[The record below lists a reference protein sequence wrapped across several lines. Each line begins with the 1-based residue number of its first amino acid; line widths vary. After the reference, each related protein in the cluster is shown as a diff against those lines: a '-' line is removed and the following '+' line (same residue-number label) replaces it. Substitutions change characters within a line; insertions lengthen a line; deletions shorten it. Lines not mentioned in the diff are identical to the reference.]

1 MGCVLAIEPV
11 HHENLSDSNT
21 FVLINMHGSS
31 GYKSCKRSR
40 TVVNFLGENQQL
52 EYTPSMKF
60 TWRIEN
66 FSTLKTKK
74 LYSKIFTVGGYK
86 WRILV
91 FPKGNNVDYLS
102 IYLDVADSAT
112 LPHGWSRYAEFSLSV
127 VNQILP
133 KCSIQK
139 DTKHQFNARESDWGF
154 TSFIP
159 LSDLSNPRRSYIVND
174 TVIIEAEV
182 VTGTVAATPVAS
194 EDRAGLKKSAKKPAA
209 SKKVSPL
216 TSPLIETA
224 SQTETGQQIE
234 DEEEEYKQEA
244 KLEEEEDKKEEP
256 EEEATDSTPSNRS
269 SLPPQP
275 KVKCKMLPL
284 RLVERSF
291 RINRPNKLIDLTQDS
306 IGESTSIA
314 TETQLT
320 PEKTLNHEI
329 EARLAELRN
338 LIPEKKSTVDV
349 LTSTKS
355 ILLEELD
362 VEGKQ
367 IMAEKKQAADVAE
380 AAKLAAEDAQQ
391 MKKTTATFAF
401 PKLPQ
406 TFHLNSTPTIPPV
419 KFRGLSS
426 ALVLLPVPASSS
438 SPQSTVNFSVSGI
451 DSPFPDRQVAVPPS
465 MTMMATPPLDQEDE
479 EMLVPHSDLVEGP
492 QPMEVSQ
499 VEPASTVEN
508 QQVEDPPS
516 MRFTWAIENFSRLNT
531 KKHYSDI
538 FIVGG
543 YKWRILIFPK
553 GNNVDHLSM
562 YLDVAD
568 SATLQYGWI
577 RYAQFSLAVVNQI
590 HPKYSIRKDT
600 QHQFNARESDWGFTS
615 FMLLNDLYDPSRG
628 YLVNDVV
635 IVEAEVA
642 VRKIQDYWSYD
653 SKKETGYVGLKN
665 QGATCYMNSLL
676 QTLYHIPYFRKAVY
690 HMPTTEN
697 DMPTG
702 SIPLALQ
709 SLFYKL
715 QYNDTSVA
723 TKELTKSF
731 GWDTYDSFMQHDVQE
746 LNRVLSEKLEDK
758 MKGTVVEG
766 TIQQLFEGHHMN
778 YIECINVDY
787 KSTRKES
794 FYDLQL
800 DVKGCRDV
808 YASFDKYVEV
818 ERLEGDNKYHAEE
831 HGLQDA
837 KKGVLFIDFPPVLQ
851 LQLKRFEYDF
861 MRDTMVKINDRY
873 EFPLQLDLDREN
885 GKYLSPEADRSVR
898 NLYTLHSVL
907 VHSGGVHGGH
917 YYAFIR
923 PTLSD
928 QWYKFDDE
936 RVTKEDMKRALE
948 EQYGGEEELP
958 QTNPGLNNTPFKFT
972 KYSNAYML
980 VYIRESDKDKIICN
994 VDEKDIAE
1002 HLRIRLKKEQE
1013 EKEDKRRYKA
1023 QAHLF
1028 TIIKVARDEDLAEQ
1042 IGKDIYFDLVD
1053 HDKVRSFRVQKQTAF
1068 HAFKEEVAKEFGIP
1082 VQYQR
1087 FWIWAKRQNHTYRPN
1102 RPLTAQEEAQ
1112 SVGQLRE
1119 MSNKTHN
1126 AELKLFLEVERGP
1139 DLHPIPLPEKTR
1151 EHILLFFKLYNPEKG
1166 ELRYVGRLLV
1176 KSSGKPIEYIMKLN
1190 QMAGFAPDEELDLY
1204 EEIKFEPCV
1213 MCEHLDRRTSF
1224 RLSQI
1229 EDGDIICFQ
1238 KSHPLESE
1246 EECQYPDVPSFLEY
1260 VHNRQVVRFRTL
1272 ERPKEDEFSLELSK
1286 IHNYDEV
1293 VEKVAQKIGLDDPS
1307 KIRLTSHNC
1316 YSQQP
1321 KPQPIKYRGV
1331 EHLSEMLVHYNQTT
1345 DILYY
1350 EVLDIPLPELQG
1362 LKNLKV
1368 AFHHATKDEVVIH
1381 NIRLPKQSTVGD
1393 VINELKAKVE
1403 LSHPTAELRL
1413 LEVFYHKIYKIFPP
1427 TEKIE
1432 NINDQYWTLRAEE
1445 IPEEEKNLSPHDRLI
1460 HVYHFTRETAQNQM
1474 QVQNFGE
1481 PFFLVIHEG
1490 ETIAEVKVR
1499 IQKKLQ
1505 VPDEE
1510 FAKWKFAFLSL
1521 GRPEY
1526 LQDSDTVFNR
1536 FQRRDVYGAWEQY
1549 LGLEHADNTPKRSY
1563 VNQNRH
1569 TFERPALEAAKERL
1583 FTVDT
1588 PCMSVYCLCMLI
1600 ASAFRKAPLDL
1611 RGCWL
1616 SIYNSSVI

>member
-1 MGCVLAIEPV
+1 
-11 HHENLSDSNT
+11 
-21 FVLINMHGSS
+21 
-31 GYKSCKRSR
+31 
-40 TVVNFLGENQQL
+40 
-52 EYTPSMKF
+52 
-60 TWRIEN
+60 
-66 FSTLKTKK
+66 
-74 LYSKIFTVGGYK
+74 
-86 WRILV
+86 
-91 FPKGNNVDYLS
+91 
-102 IYLDVADSAT
+102 
-112 LPHGWSRYAEFSLSV
+112 
-127 VNQILP
+127 
-133 KCSIQK
+133 
-139 DTKHQFNARESDWGF
+139 
-154 TSFIP
+154 
-159 LSDLSNPRRSYIVND
+159 
-174 TVIIEAEV
+174 
-182 VTGTVAATPVAS
+182 
-194 EDRAGLKKSAKKPAA
+194 
-209 SKKVSPL
+209 
-216 TSPLIETA
+216 
-224 SQTETGQQIE
+224 
-234 DEEEEYKQEA
+234 
-244 KLEEEEDKKEEP
+244 
-256 EEEATDSTPSNRS
+256 
-269 SLPPQP
+269 
-275 KVKCKMLPL
+275 
-284 RLVERSF
+284 
-291 RINRPNKLIDLTQDS
+291 
-306 IGESTSIA
+306 
-314 TETQLT
+314 
-320 PEKTLNHEI
+320 
-329 EARLAELRN
+329 
-338 LIPEKKSTVDV
+338 
-349 LTSTKS
+349 
-355 ILLEELD
+355 
-362 VEGKQ
+362 
-367 IMAEKKQAADVAE
+367 
-380 AAKLAAEDAQQ
+380 
-391 MKKTTATFAF
+391 
-401 PKLPQ
+401 
-406 TFHLNSTPTIPPV
+406 
-419 KFRGLSS
+419 
-426 ALVLLPVPASSS
+426 
-438 SPQSTVNFSVSGI
+438 
-451 DSPFPDRQVAVPPS
+451 
-465 MTMMATPPLDQEDE
+465 MTMTTPPALDQEEE

-492 QPMEVSQ
+492 QPMEVVAQ

-508 QQVEDPPS
+508 QPVEDPPS
-516 MRFTWAIENFSRLNT
+516 MKFTWTIENFTRLNT
-531 KKHYSDI
+531 KKHYSDV
-538 FIVGG
+538 FVVGS

-568 SATLQYGWI
+568 SAALPYGWS
-577 RYAQFSLAVVNQI
+577 RYAQFSLAVVNQV
-590 HPKYSIRKDT
+590 HSKYSMRKET
-600 QHQFNARESDWGFTS
+600 QHQFTARESDWGFTS
-615 FMLLNDLYDPSRG
+615 FMPLSDLYDPTRG
-628 YLVNDVV
+628 YLVNDTCV
-635 IVEAEVA
+635 VEAEVA
-642 VRKIQDYWSYD
+642 VRKVLDYWSYD

-697 DMPTG
+697 DMPSG

-715 QYNDTSVA
+715 QYNDSSVA

-746 LNRVLSEKLEDK
+746 LNRVLCEKLEDK

-885 GKYLSPEADRSVR
+885 GKYLSPEADKSAR

-928 QWYKFDDE
+928 QWFKFDDE
-936 RVTKEDMKRALE
+936 RVTKEDIKRALE

-958 QTNPGLNNTPFKFT
+958 PANPGFNNTPFKFT

-980 VYIRESDKDKIICN
+980 VYIRESDKEKIICN

-1023 QAHLF
+1023 QAHLY

-1053 HDKVRSFRVQKQTAF
+1053 HDKVHSFRIQKQTSF
-1068 HAFKEEVAKEFGIP
+1068 SLFKEDVAKEFGIP
-1082 VQYQR
+1082 VQFQR

-1102 RPLTAQEEAQ
+1102 RPLSPQEEAQ

-1119 MSNKTHN
+1119 VSNKAHN
-1126 AELKLFLEVERGP
+1126 AELKLFLEVELGV
-1139 DLHPIPLPEKTR
+1139 DLRPITPPGKAKED
-1151 EHILLFFKLYNPEKG
+1151 ILLFFKLYDPEKG
-1166 ELRYVGRLLV
+1166 ELRYVGRLFV
-1176 KSSGKPIEYIMKLN
+1176 KSSAKPIEILGKLN
-1190 QMAGFAPDEELDLY
+1190 QMAGFAPDEEIELY

-1213 MCEHLDRRTSF
+1213 MCEHLDKRTSF
-1224 RLSQI
+1224 RSSQI

-1238 KSHPLESE
+1238 KSPRPESE
-1246 EECQYPDVPSFLEY
+1246 EECRYPDVSSFLEY
-1260 VHNRQVVRFRTL
+1260 VHNRQVVQFRSL
-1272 ERPKEDEFSLELSK
+1272 ERPKEDDFCLELSK
-1286 IHNYDEV
+1286 VHSYDDV
-1293 VEKVAQKIGLDDPS
+1293 VERVALRIGLDDPS
-1307 KIRLTSHNC
+1307 KLRLTSHNC

-1331 EHLSEMLVHYNQTT
+1331 EHLSDMLVHYNQTS

-1393 VINELKAKVE
+1393 VINVLKTKVE
-1403 LSHPTAELRL
+1403 LSHPNAEVRL
-1413 LEVFYHKIYKIFPP
+1413 LEVFYHKIYKIFPLH
-1427 TEKIE
+1427 EKIE

-1445 IPEEEKNLSPHDRLI
+1445 IPEEEKDLGSHDRLI
-1460 HVYHFTRETAQNQM
+1460 HVYHFTKEPAQNQM

-1481 PFFLVIHEG
+1481 PFFLVIHEA
-1490 ETIAEVKVR
+1490 ETLAEVKVR

-1510 FAKWKFAFLSL
+1510 FLKWKFAFLSM

-1526 LQDSDTVFNR
+1526 LQDSDIVSSR

-1549 LGLEHADNTPKRSY
+1549 LGLEHSDNTPKRAYS

-1569 TFERPALEAAKERL
+1569 TFEKPVK
-1583 FTVDT
+1583 
-1588 PCMSVYCLCMLI
+1588 
-1600 ASAFRKAPLDL
+1600 
-1611 RGCWL
+1611 
-1616 SIYNSSVI
+1616 IYN

>member
-1 MGCVLAIEPV
+1 M
-11 HHENLSDSNT
+11 
-21 FVLINMHGSS
+21 
-31 GYKSCKRSR
+31 
-40 TVVNFLGENQQL
+40 
-52 EYTPSMKF
+52 
-60 TWRIEN
+60 
-66 FSTLKTKK
+66 TL
-74 LYSKIFTVGGYK
+74 
-86 WRILV
+86 
-91 FPKGNNVDYLS
+91 
-102 IYLDVADSAT
+102 
-112 LPHGWSRYAEFSLSV
+112 
-127 VNQILP
+127 
-133 KCSIQK
+133 
-139 DTKHQFNARESDWGF
+139 
-154 TSFIP
+154 
-159 LSDLSNPRRSYIVND
+159 
-174 TVIIEAEV
+174 
-182 VTGTVAATPVAS
+182 
-194 EDRAGLKKSAKKPAA
+194 
-209 SKKVSPL
+209 
-216 TSPLIETA
+216 
-224 SQTETGQQIE
+224 
-234 DEEEEYKQEA
+234 
-244 KLEEEEDKKEEP
+244 
-256 EEEATDSTPSNRS
+256 
-269 SLPPQP
+269 
-275 KVKCKMLPL
+275 
-284 RLVERSF
+284 
-291 RINRPNKLIDLTQDS
+291 
-306 IGESTSIA
+306 
-314 TETQLT
+314 
-320 PEKTLNHEI
+320 
-329 EARLAELRN
+329 
-338 LIPEKKSTVDV
+338 
-349 LTSTKS
+349 
-355 ILLEELD
+355 
-362 VEGKQ
+362 
-367 IMAEKKQAADVAE
+367 
-380 AAKLAAEDAQQ
+380 
-391 MKKTTATFAF
+391 
-401 PKLPQ
+401 
-406 TFHLNSTPTIPPV
+406 
-419 KFRGLSS
+419 
-426 ALVLLPVPASSS
+426 
-438 SPQSTVNFSVSGI
+438 
-451 DSPFPDRQVAVPPS
+451 
-465 MTMMATPPLDQEDE
+465 MATPPVDQEDE
-479 EMLVPHSDLVEGP
+479 EMLVPHSDVVEGP
-492 QPMEVSQ
+492 QPMEVGQ
-499 VEPASTVEN
+499 VESASTAEN
-508 QQVEDPPS
+508 QQVEEPQS
-516 MRFTWAIENFSRLNT
+516 LKFTWTIENFSRLNT

-538 FIVGG
+538 FVVGG
-543 YKWRILIFPK
+543 YKWRVLIFPK

-568 SATLQYGWI
+568 SSALPHGWS
-577 RYAQFSLAVVNQI
+577 RYAQFSLAVVNQV
-590 HPKYSIRKDT
+590 HHKYSIRKDT

-615 FMLLNDLYDPSRG
+615 FMPLSDLYDPSKG
-628 YLVNDVV
+628 YIVNDTVV
-635 IVEAEVA
+635 VEAEVV
-642 VRKIQDYWSYD
+642 VRKILDYWSYD

-690 HMPTTEN
+690 HMPTTEV
-697 DMPTG
+697 DMPVG

-715 QYNDTSVA
+715 QYNDSSVA
-723 TKELTKSF
+723 TKDLTKSF

-746 LNRVLSEKLEDK
+746 LNRVLCEKLEDK

-766 TIQQLFEGHHMN
+766 TIQKLFEGHHMN

-873 EFPLQLDLDREN
+873 EFPLELDLDREN
-885 GKYLSPEADRSVR
+885 GKYLSPDADRSVR

-958 QTNPGLNNTPFKFT
+958 QTTPGFNNTPFKFT

-980 VYIRESDKDKIICN
+980 VYIRESDKDKIICD

-1002 HLRIRLKKEQE
+1002 HLKIRLKKEQE
-1013 EKEDKRRYKA
+1013 EEEDKKRYKA
-1023 QAHLF
+1023 QAHLY
-1028 TIIKVARDEDLAEQ
+1028 TIIKVARDEDLLEQ
-1042 IGKDIYFDLVD
+1042 IGRDIYFDLVD
-1053 HDKVRSFRVQKQTAF
+1053 HDKVRSFRIQKQTPF
-1068 HAFKEEVAKEFGIP
+1068 NDFKEELAKEFGIP

-1102 RPLTAQEEAQ
+1102 RPLTPQEEAQ
-1112 SVGQLRE
+1112 PVGQLKE
-1119 MSNKTHN
+1119 VSNKTHN
-1126 AELKLFLEVERGP
+1126 AELKLFLEVERGQ
-1139 DLHPIPLPEKTR
+1139 DLRPIPPPDKIR
-1151 EHILLFFKLYNPEKG
+1151 EDILLFFKFYDPEKG

-1176 KSSGKPIEYIMKLN
+1176 KLSGKPIEYISNLN
-1190 QMAGFAPDEELDLY
+1190 QMAGFAPDEELELY

-1213 MCEHLDRRTSF
+1213 MCEHLDKRCSF

-1238 KSHPLESE
+1238 KSLPIASQEA
-1246 EECQYPDVPSFLEY
+1246 CQYPDVPSFLEY
-1260 VHNRQVVRFRTL
+1260 VHNRQIVHFRSL
-1272 ERPKEDEFSLELSK
+1272 ERPKEDDFCLELSK
-1286 IHNYDEV
+1286 THTYDDV
-1293 VEKVAQKIGLDDPS
+1293 VERVAQKIGMADPS
-1307 KIRLTSHNC
+1307 KIRITSHNC

-1331 EHLSEMLVHYNQTT
+1331 ENLSEMLIHYNQTS

-1368 AFHHATKDEVVIH
+1368 AFHHTTKDEVVIH
-1381 NIRLPKQSTVGD
+1381 NVRLPKESTIAD
-1393 VINELKAKVE
+1393 VIDELKTKVE
-1403 LSHPTAELRL
+1403 LSHPNADLRL

-1427 TEKIE
+1427 SEKIE

-1445 IPEEEKNLSPHDRLI
+1445 IPEVEKNLGPNDRLI
-1460 HVYHFTRETAQNQM
+1460 HVYHFSKETAQNQM

-1490 ETIAEVKVR
+1490 ETLAEVKLR

-1510 FAKWKFAFLSL
+1510 FSKWKFAFMSL

-1526 LQDSDTVFNR
+1526 LQDSDIVFKR

-1549 LGLEHADNTPKRSY
+1549 LGLEHSDTSPKRTY

-1569 TFERPALEAAKERL
+1569 TYEKPVK
-1583 FTVDT
+1583 
-1588 PCMSVYCLCMLI
+1588 
-1600 ASAFRKAPLDL
+1600 
-1611 RGCWL
+1611 
-1616 SIYNSSVI
+1616 IYN

>member
-1 MGCVLAIEPV
+1 
-11 HHENLSDSNT
+11 
-21 FVLINMHGSS
+21 
-31 GYKSCKRSR
+31 
-40 TVVNFLGENQQL
+40 
-52 EYTPSMKF
+52 
-60 TWRIEN
+60 
-66 FSTLKTKK
+66 
-74 LYSKIFTVGGYK
+74 
-86 WRILV
+86 
-91 FPKGNNVDYLS
+91 
-102 IYLDVADSAT
+102 
-112 LPHGWSRYAEFSLSV
+112 
-127 VNQILP
+127 
-133 KCSIQK
+133 
-139 DTKHQFNARESDWGF
+139 
-154 TSFIP
+154 
-159 LSDLSNPRRSYIVND
+159 
-174 TVIIEAEV
+174 
-182 VTGTVAATPVAS
+182 
-194 EDRAGLKKSAKKPAA
+194 
-209 SKKVSPL
+209 
-216 TSPLIETA
+216 
-224 SQTETGQQIE
+224 
-234 DEEEEYKQEA
+234 
-244 KLEEEEDKKEEP
+244 
-256 EEEATDSTPSNRS
+256 
-269 SLPPQP
+269 
-275 KVKCKMLPL
+275 
-284 RLVERSF
+284 
-291 RINRPNKLIDLTQDS
+291 
-306 IGESTSIA
+306 
-314 TETQLT
+314 
-320 PEKTLNHEI
+320 
-329 EARLAELRN
+329 
-338 LIPEKKSTVDV
+338 
-349 LTSTKS
+349 
-355 ILLEELD
+355 
-362 VEGKQ
+362 
-367 IMAEKKQAADVAE
+367 
-380 AAKLAAEDAQQ
+380 
-391 MKKTTATFAF
+391 
-401 PKLPQ
+401 
-406 TFHLNSTPTIPPV
+406 
-419 KFRGLSS
+419 
-426 ALVLLPVPASSS
+426 
-438 SPQSTVNFSVSGI
+438 
-451 DSPFPDRQVAVPPS
+451 
-465 MTMMATPPLDQEDE
+465 MTMMTTPPLDQEDE
-479 EMLVPHSDLVEGP
+479 EMLVPHSDIVEGP
-492 QPMEVSQ
+492 QPMEVAQ

-516 MRFTWAIENFSRLNT
+516 MKFTWTIENFSRINT

-568 SATLQYGWI
+568 SSTLPYGWS

-590 HPKYSIRKDT
+590 HHKYSIRKDT

-615 FMLLNDLYDPSRG
+615 FMPLSDLYDPSRG
-628 YLVNDVV
+628 YLVNDTVG
-635 IVEAEVA
+635 VEAEVA
-642 VRKIQDYWSYD
+642 VRKILDYWSYD

-723 TKELTKSF
+723 TKGLTKSF

-746 LNRVLSEKLEDK
+746 LNRVLCEKLEDK

-873 EFPLQLDLDREN
+873 EFPLQLDLDKDN

-923 PTLSD
+923 PALSD
-928 QWYKFDDE
+928 QWYKFEDE

-958 QTNPGLNNTPFKFT
+958 QTNPGFNNTPFKFT

-1023 QAHLF
+1023 QAHLY
-1028 TIIKVARDEDLAEQ
+1028 TIIKVARDEDLQEQ

-1053 HDKVRSFRVQKQTAF
+1053 HDKVRSFRIQKQTPF
-1068 HAFKEEVAKEFGIP
+1068 HVFKEEVSKEFGIP
-1082 VQYQR
+1082 VQYLR

-1102 RPLTAQEEAQ
+1102 RPLTPQEEAQ

-1119 MSNKTHN
+1119 ASNKAHN
-1126 AELKLFLEVERGP
+1126 AELKLFLEVERGQ
-1139 DLHPIPLPEKTR
+1139 DLRPIPPPDKTR
-1151 EHILLFFKLYNPEKG
+1151 EDILLFFKLYDPEKG
-1166 ELRYVGRLLV
+1166 ELRYVGRLWV
-1176 KSSGKPIEYIMKLN
+1176 KLPGKPIEYITKLN
-1190 QMAGFAPDEELDLY
+1190 QMAGFAPDEEIELY

-1213 MCEHLDRRTSF
+1213 MCEHLDKRCSF

-1238 KSHPLESE
+1238 KSRPIESE
-1246 EECQYPDVPSFLEY
+1246 EACRYPDVPSFLEY
-1260 VHNRQVVRFRTL
+1260 VHNRQIVRFRSL
-1272 ERPKEDEFSLELSK
+1272 ERPKEDYFCLELSK
-1286 IHNYDEV
+1286 THTYDDV
-1293 VEKVAQKIGLDDPS
+1293 VERVACKIGLDDPS

-1331 EHLSEMLVHYNQTT
+1331 EHLSEMLVHYNQTS

-1393 VINELKAKVE
+1393 VIDELKTKVE
-1403 LSHPTAELRL
+1403 LSHPKAELRL

-1427 TEKIE
+1427 SEKIE

-1445 IPEEEKNLSPHDRLI
+1445 IPEEEKNLGPHDRLI
-1460 HVYHFTRETAQNQM
+1460 HVYHFTKETAQNQT

-1490 ETIAEVKVR
+1490 ETLADVKVR
-1499 IQKKLQ
+1499 LQKKLQ

-1510 FAKWKFAFLSL
+1510 FSKWKFAFLSL

-1526 LQDSDTVFNR
+1526 LLDSDIVFNR

-1549 LGLEHADNTPKRSY
+1549 LGLEHSDNTPKRAY

-1569 TFERPALEAAKERL
+1569 TFEKPIK
-1583 FTVDT
+1583 
-1588 PCMSVYCLCMLI
+1588 
-1600 ASAFRKAPLDL
+1600 
-1611 RGCWL
+1611 
-1616 SIYNSSVI
+1616 IYN